1 MQLQEKHEEFVV
13 RHFACFMKLFDII
26 DAFIQEFQDEL
37 PQPDLAEIPTLDE
50 LMEEPISEEELH
62 NHLKRIDDFVAEH
75 KNEFEE
81 IYGEKGDKKLDEKAY
96 EKFVQNM
103 ILNAI
108 GIQER
113 HQDIADKAL
122 ADHQKELRQNLS
134 NQFRRLNIKH
144 PQFPSKYRT
153 LFNQTRDEFCANYRT
168 QNLSIA
174 ENLTRELET
183 LYGYQKQLIFQ
194 QESPKE
200 VMKHMNLGHQ
210 ILKTIVAHNAISA
223 KQEVVDITPQ
233 NVKALEDTQKAL
245 TEQLKEVTQ
254 QLAEHTD
261 TSNGDHNV

>member
-1 MQLQEKHEEFVV
+1 MQLQDKHVEFVV
-13 RHFACFMKLFDII
+13 RYFACFIKLSDII
-26 DAFIQEFQDEL
+26 DAFIEEFEDEL
-37 PQPDLAEIPTLDE
+37 PQPDLPKIPTFDE
-50 LMEEPISEEELH
+50 VMEEPVSEEELR
-62 NHLKRIDDFVAEH
+62 NHLKLIDDFVAEH
-75 KNEFEE
+75 KSEFNK
-81 IYGEKGDKKLDEKAY
+81 IYGEKGDKKLDEKAHD
-96 EKFVQNM
+96 EFAQNL

-108 GIQER
+108 SIQER

-122 ADHQKELRQNLS
+122 AVHQKQLRQNLS

-144 PQFPSKYRT
+144 PQFPKKYRT

-168 QNLSIA
+168 QDLSIS

-183 LYGYQKQLIFQ
+183 LYGYQKQFIFQ

-210 ILKTIVAHNAISA
+210 ILKTIVAHNAIST

-233 NVKALEDTQKAL
+233 NMQALEDTQKAL

-261 TSNGDHNV
+261 TSNGSHNV

>member
-233 NVKALEDTQKAL
+233 NVKALEDTQKVL